1 MFYLFLLA
9 HIIADFALQP
19 LWLVRRK
26 RYWYGLVIHV
36 GLVLICMLALGL
48 VVPAAQAIWPA
59 MLAIG
64 AIHFLAD
71 WWKVN
76 YGDRLF
82 KQPLVPYLLDQVI
95 HIATLVVVLSVVV
108 PPAQLWSPEAVAYG
122 WMAIYLNAYMLA
134 ALAVPITLIVRFDP
148 SFRHAAQAA
157 RARMR
162 SLLVAVTVLSL
173 SLLAGP
179 LALPMT
185 LAGLAWALRRPASPH
200 PLDAPNG
207 IMAVVFIAATTGA
220 LLSGLR

>member
-9 HIIADFALQP
+9 HMIADFALQP

-26 RYWYGLVIHV
+26 RYWYGLVIHI
-36 GLVLICMLALGL
+36 GLVLVCMLALGL
-48 VVPAAQAIWPA
+48 LEPAARALWPA

-76 YGDRLF
+76 YGDGLF

-95 HIATLVVVLSVVV
+95 HIGTLVLVLSLVV
-108 PPAQLWSPEAVAYG
+108 PPAQLWSPDAVAYG
-122 WMAIYLNAYMLA
+122 WLAIYLNAYMLA
-134 ALAVPITLIVRFDP
+134 ALAVPITLIVLFDP

-157 RARMR
+157 HARAR
-162 SLLVAVTVLSL
+162 SLLAAVVVLSL

-179 LALPMT
+179 LALPVT
-185 LAGLAWALRRPASPH
+185 LAGLAWALRRPASQH
-200 PLDAPNG
+200 PLDTPSG
-207 IMAVVFIAATTGA
+207 IMAVVFVAATTGA
-220 LLSGLR
+220 LLAGLR